1 MPDTI
6 GLIGFDN
13 TEWTNFSSPTVTT
26 IVQPA
31 YDEGYQAALIL
42 IDSLKGENKEIPNQI
57 LQCSVDWNESTKQQN

>member
-42 IDSLKGENKEIPNQI
+42 IDSLKANYIKFKYY
-57 LQCSVDWNESTKQQN
+57 L